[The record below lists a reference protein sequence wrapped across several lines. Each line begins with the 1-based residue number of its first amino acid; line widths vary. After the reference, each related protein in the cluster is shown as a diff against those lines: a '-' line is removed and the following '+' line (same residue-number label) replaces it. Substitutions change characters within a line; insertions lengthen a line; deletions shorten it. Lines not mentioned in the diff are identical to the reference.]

1 MSGRLSPSSRR
12 LQQGATLVVGL
23 IFLAVLTLIGVTAA
37 RVSGLE
43 ERMAGNLRDRAVA
56 LQSAEMVLRDA
67 ERDIMLTGA
76 PGTAR
81 PRALSQMSFAAD
93 CGAGGAAN
101 ERGLCD
107 RRVAPTGYTTT
118 EIQWPLFVVN
128 GVTTAALTLDMTAA
142 PSVVYGTF
150 TGAAAIVGIP
160 VQPRYVMERFEKNF
174 GGTTYYYR
182 ITARAQGINANTV
195 VWLQEV
201 FKSNL

>member
-1 MSGRLSPSSRR
+1 MSGQHPPSLRR
-12 LQQGATLVVGL
+12 QQGATLVVGL

-37 RVSGLE
+37 RVAGLE

-56 LQSAEMVLRDA
+56 LQAAEMALRDA

-81 PRALSQMSFAAD
+81 PRALSQMTFATD
-93 CGAGGAAN
+93 CGAAGAAN

-107 RRVAPTGYTTT
+107 RRLSPTDYTAS
-118 EIQWPLFVVN
+118 EIVWPAFAVQGVN
-128 GVTTAALTLDMTAA
+128 TAALTLDMTAA

-150 TGAAAIVGIP
+150 TGATAIVGLT
-160 VQPRYVMERFEKNF
+160 VQPRYVMERFEKNV
-174 GGTTYYYR
+174 GGTKYYYR

-195 VWLQEV
+195 VWLQEI
-201 FKSNL
+201 FESNL

>member
-1 MSGRLSPSSRR
+1 MSGRHLPFLRQ
-12 LQQGATLVVGL
+12 QQGATLVVGL

-56 LQSAEMVLRDA
+56 LQAAEMALRDA

-81 PRALSQMSFAAD
+81 PRALSQMSFASD

-107 RRVAPTGYTTT
+107 RRLAPTGYTTT
-118 EIQWPLFVVN
+118 EINWPAFAVQGVN
-128 GVTTAALTLDMTAA
+128 TAALTLDMTAA
-142 PSVVYGTF
+142 PSVPYGTF

-160 VQPRYVMERFEKNF
+160 VQPRYVMERFEKNV
-174 GGTTYYYR
+174 GGTKYYYR

-195 VWLQEV
+195 VWLQEI
-201 FKSNL
+201 FESNL